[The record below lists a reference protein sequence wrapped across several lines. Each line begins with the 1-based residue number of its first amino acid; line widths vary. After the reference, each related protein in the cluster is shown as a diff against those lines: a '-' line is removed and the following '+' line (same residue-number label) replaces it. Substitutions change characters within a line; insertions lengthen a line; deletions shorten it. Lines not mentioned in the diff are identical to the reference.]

1 MTSLRGS
8 GQRSYIRN
16 VWNVLDFI
24 ILITTLFYLKEETD
38 YLSFYYS
45 GKNKLTDLSELEMK
59 TSISNL
65 RVFRVLRVL
74 RPLRMINRFVGLKL
88 VMNTVI
94 SSIFPMLN
102 VLLILFLEIL
112 LFSII
117 GQSLYS
123 NTFSHCVING
133 DIYLA
138 REDDRIITSQ
148 DCIDLGYKW
157 QNAPFNFDNIISG
170 IQTLFTIYLSTSS
183 VWLETMYNGIDA
195 VGYNLQPKKN
205 YNPWMC
211 IFFIFQMIIAN
222 LMISNL
228 MVAVIY
234 DKYAKF
240 LDRETNYNN
249 ASIQ

>member
-1 MTSLRGS
+1 MVVSIVILIIYDPLGDPSNLFQSVWRLIDIFCTFIFILEALIKIFALGFFMTSLRGS

-170 IQTLFTIYLSTSS
+170 I
-183 VWLETMYNGIDA
+183 
-195 VGYNLQPKKN
+195 
-205 YNPWMC
+205 
-211 IFFIFQMIIAN
+211 
-222 LMISNL
+222 
-228 MVAVIY
+228 
-234 DKYAKF
+234 
-240 LDRETNYNN
+240 
-249 ASIQ
+249 